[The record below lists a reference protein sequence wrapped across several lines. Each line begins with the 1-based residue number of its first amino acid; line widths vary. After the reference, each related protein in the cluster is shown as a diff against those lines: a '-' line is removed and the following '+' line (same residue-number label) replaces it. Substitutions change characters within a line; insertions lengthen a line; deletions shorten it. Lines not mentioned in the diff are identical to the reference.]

1 MPEHYQIRVRGHI
14 DLSWSAWFDGLT
26 IAHDSDGCTTL
37 TGQVDQAA
45 LHGALARIRDLGLT
59 LVSVIGVDD
68 ASGVG
73 AQRHQDGESGEQQ
86 GPA

>member
-26 IAHDSDGCTTL
+26 IAHDRDGCTTL
-37 TGQVDQAA
+37 TGHIDQAA

-59 LVSVIGVDD
+59 LVSVIGV
-68 ASGVG
+68 
-73 AQRHQDGESGEQQ
+73 EQEGSARRRRRRRRDTQ
-86 GPA
+86 KGTEE